1 MKETDSQ
8 LKKVFPVAFATNEAY
23 APYMSV
29 AIQSLIDHAA
39 ADNDYRVYVLYSQL
53 NEETKQTLN
62 KMSTSNVRVELK
74 DMSKFVADTPLY
86 VHSHFSV
93 ETYYRFWLPKLF
105 KEYDKVLYL
114 DCDMLVRADV
124 AELFNYDLG
133 DNYIGACRDLLP
145 KNLSPYITDEL
156 SCQPE
161 NYFNAGL
168 TMFNVSAW
176 QEHGLYDKCMEKLN
190 QFRNLQYL
198 DQDILNMVCN
208 GKVYYFDFYWN
219 VMWSALMQTSE
230 NICLSGKNKEAFL
243 NCQKSA
249 DRIKLIHY
257 TSGRKPWNEG
267 LYCRYAGLWL
277 KCAEKS
283 PFFAGKPRISYKL
296 FLGCFL
302 PVRTIKHISLWG
314 CFPYSFNKFSIWLK
328 ISYGAHSCRMKL
340 FGHLCLY
347 KIKCSEQ
354 KVIHLLFG
362 FLPILCLKRM

>member
-53 NEETKQTLN
+53 SEETKQTLN

-74 DMSKFVADTPLY
+74 NVSWIAENPNLY
-86 VHSHFSV
+86 TCAYFSV
-93 ETYYRFWLPKLF
+93 EMYYRLWIPEIF

-114 DCDMLVRADV
+114 DCDILVRADV

-133 DNYIGACRDLLP
+133 DNYIGACRDVFP
-145 KNLSPYITDEL
+145 KSQVNVVASDMYVNSGVI
-156 SCQPE
+156 
-161 NYFNAGL
+161 
-168 TMFNVSAW
+168 MFNVPAW
-176 QEHGLYDKCMEKLN
+176 LENNLSEKCVETVKKYRQLV
-190 QFRNLQYL
+190 YP
-198 DQDILNMVCN
+198 DQDVLNLVCN
-208 GKVYYFDFYWN
+208 GKIYYFDFYWN
-219 VMWSALMQTSE
+219 VMIGSLMQTPK
-230 NICLSGKNKEAFL
+230 NICLSEKNKEAFL
-243 NCQKSA
+243 NSQKTPDKA
-249 DRIKLIHY
+249 KIIHY
-257 TSGRKPWNEG
+257 TSDRKPWKPSF
-267 LYCRYAGLWL
+267 CPRYGYLWL
-277 KCAEKS
+277 ECAEKS

-296 FLGCFL
+296 LVGCFL
-302 PVRTIKHISLWG
+302 PVRAVKYPHLWNS
-314 CFPYSFNKFSIWLK
+314 FPYSFHSLPAWLEV
-328 ISYGAHSCRMKL
+328 SNATRSCRMKL

-354 KVIHLLFG
+354 KIVHLLFG